1 LTEIQS
7 RQTVFGKRSNDGPVG
22 GVVGF
27 GWPAGPGCR
36 WAPPTARIVCG
47 GQWELTDK
55 NLTHVFLAVAL
66 VKLTPLAGE
75 GRGCSQS
82 D

>member
-1 LTEIQS
+1 MLVT
-7 RQTVFGKRSNDGPVG
+7 D
-22 GVVGF
+22 VVGF

-55 NLTHVFLAVAL
+55 KLTHVFLAVAL
-66 VKLTPLAGE
+66 VKLTPLVGE